1 MEDQKSIQKDTQYPN
16 LKLAVN
22 WLINSGIQ
30 AENGAFYAWYDCEK
44 NEYSFLYP
52 EITGYSISLLLQ
64 LYRLMNDEIFLRRA
78 ILAGEW
84 LLEIQRKDGSF
95 YCKFFD
101 TTMEYKKYDS
111 SRYTFDAAICVSG
124 LVDLFNATFDVKF
137 LRAAEKTGNWLVRH
151 QNQDGSFLAGISP
164 DGENIEEYHWSRMS
178 SCHHLKIVISL
189 LKMHKILQRKK
200 FFISAKKLLRWA
212 QKFQTVTGE
221 FLISSKS
228 EQVYTHANN
237 YAIEGLL
244 KASEFFNDTSL
255 LKNAV
260 HGAKRLSKMQN
271 DDGSV
276 WNYYNSERNK
286 IKVSDATAQALRIW
300 LILNEKGVPFFSTN
314 VDKGFEFLGKLQC
327 LSENVH
333 ASGGIYYG
341 QQMSNKIMH
350 VNSWATI
357 FTIQAL
363 MFKQKKEN
371 PSSISLLF

>member
-1 MEDQKSIQKDTQYPN
+1 
-16 LKLAVN
+16 
-22 WLINSGIQ
+22 
-30 AENGAFYAWYDCEK
+30 
-44 NEYSFLYP
+44 
-52 EITGYSISLLLQ
+52 
-64 LYRLMNDEIFLRRA
+64 
-78 ILAGEW
+78 
-84 LLEIQRKDGSF
+84 
-95 YCKFFD
+95 
-101 TTMEYKKYDS
+101 
-111 SRYTFDAAICVSG
+111 
-124 LVDLFNATFDVKF
+124 
-137 LRAAEKTGNWLVRH
+137 
-151 QNQDGSFLAGISP
+151 
-164 DGENIEEYHWSRMS
+164 
-178 SCHHLKIVISL
+178 
-189 LKMHKILQRKK
+189 MHKILQRKK
-200 FFISAKKLLRWA
+200 FFVSAKKLLRWA
-212 QKFQTVTGE
+212 QKLQTVTGE

-237 YAIEGLL
+237 YALEGLL